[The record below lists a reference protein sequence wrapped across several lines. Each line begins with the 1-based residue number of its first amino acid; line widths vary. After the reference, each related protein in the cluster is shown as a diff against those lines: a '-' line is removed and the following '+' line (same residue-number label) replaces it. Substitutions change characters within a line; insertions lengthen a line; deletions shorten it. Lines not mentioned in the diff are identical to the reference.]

1 MTRVPF
7 PKILTVLTVLS
18 SVAVDAPAA
27 DLLITDRPDFNE
39 SSSTVGS
46 GVLQLE
52 SGITFAEFHDGTEVT
67 TIGEIL
73 ARWGV
78 AKKLE
83 LRFVLPTYSSVHQD
97 SVADWGF
104 LDSGVGLKYELAQGD
119 GNGFIGGMELAVIAS
134 TMMPTGTSSF
144 SSEKWQPAAV
154 IAASWELG
162 PMVGIG
168 TNLGM
173 VYPADEDDRFT
184 SLWASVALGVGLT
197 EAASMFVEL
206 YGFNRE
212 EERGPNTATFQIGF
226 VYLLSPDQQLDA
238 RAARRL
244 TDHGVDPLVGAGVS
258 WRLRR

>member
-1 MTRVPF
+1 M
-7 PKILTVLTVLS
+7 LMVLS
-18 SVAVDAPAA
+18 TLAAVTSAEDP
-27 DLLITDRPDFNE
+27 LITDRPDFTE

-52 SGITFAEFHDGTEVT
+52 SGSTAADFQDGTEVT

-78 AKKLE
+78 AEKLE

-97 SVADWGF
+97 GVDDSGF
-104 LDSGVGLKYELAQGD
+104 LDSGVGLKYELAQGN
-119 GNGFIGGMELAVIAS
+119 GNGLIGGTELALIAS
-134 TMMPTGTSSF
+134 TTTPTGTSSF
-144 SSEKWQPAAV
+144 ASEEWQPAAV

-162 PMVGIG
+162 PKVGIG

-173 VYPADEDDRFT
+173 AYPADEEDRFT
-184 SLWASVALGVGLT
+184 SLWVSVALGVGLT
-197 EAASMFVEL
+197 DAASMFVEL

-212 EERGPNTATFQIGF
+212 DERGPNTATIQAGF
-226 VYLLSPDQQLDA
+226 AYLFGTDLQLDA

-244 TDHGVDPLVGAGVS
+244 TDHGVDLLVGAGVS